1 MSRRLISK
9 LAHISVTSPKPQE
22 SVDFYDNVLGLE
34 VSGRDGQSVFFR
46 GWGEHYRHSLEVAEG
61 PYAALRLIG
70 WRAEGPEELEI
81 AVKRI
86 QETGNGIGWVNGGFG
101 RGAAYRY
108 RGPGGHLHEIFWEV
122 ERYKA
127 TPELAPI
134 YPNRPQRY
142 VPRGAA
148 LREID
153 HVTVATQNVMGDV
166 EWFRNMLGHRFMEY
180 IKLPDGQVVFAMT
193 TTGERGHDMAFVP
206 DKPGN
211 FGRVNHIAFWVD
223 QRQEL
228 YRVADVLLDMGVGI
242 EFGPGRHG
250 LGEQEYLY
258 IREPSGLRV
267 EINAGGYRMAD
278 PDWEPVSW
286 TIDQGANVLYKN
298 QAMPQSM
305 FEGFPAEGGPGV
317 DGVLKDSG
325 FFV

>member
-1 MSRRLISK
+1 MSRRLLSK
-9 LAHISVTSPKPQE
+9 LAHISVVSHKPEE
-22 SVDFYDNVLGLE
+22 SAKFYHDVLGLE
-34 VSGRDGQSVFFR
+34 MSGQRGQSTFFR
-46 GWGEHYRHSLEVAEG
+46 GWGEHYRHSLEVIEG
-61 PYAALRLIG
+61 PYGALRLIG
-70 WRAEGPEELEI
+70 WRTEGPEELDI
-81 AVKRI
+81 AVRALEAK
-86 QETGNGIGWVNGGFG
+86 GVGIGWVNDGFG

-122 ERYKA
+122 ERYQA
-127 TPELAPI
+127 PPALAPI
-134 YPNRPQRY
+134 FPNRAQRY

-153 HVTVATQNVMGDV
+153 HVTLSTQNVAGDV
-166 EWFRNMLGHRFMEY
+166 QWYGDTLAHRFMEY
-180 IKLPDGQVVFAMT
+180 IKLPDGRMVFAMT

-206 DKPGN
+206 DGPGN
-211 FGRVNHIAFWVD
+211 LGRVNHIAYWVD

-228 YRVADVLLDMGVGI
+228 HRVADVLLDLDVPI

-258 IREPSGLRV
+258 VREPSGLRV

-278 PDWEPVSW
+278 PDWQPAAW
-286 TIDQGANVLYKN
+286 TIDQGANVFYKN
-298 QAMPQSM
+298 LAMPHSM
-305 FEGFPAEGGPGV
+305 FDNFPAEGGPGI